1 MDKKNAP
8 KSVAKSA
15 DEYRGV
21 DINIS
26 DDEKVTPEMVKKDVK
41 ELNNNPRTRSLRRV
55 GRKFSSG
62 PACVVGKLFRSDKG
76 GSRVRVRP
84 GRDLCP

>member
-8 KSVAKSA
+8 KTTAKPA

-26 DDEKVTPEMVKKDVK
+26 DDEKVTSEMVKKDVK
-41 ELNNNPRTRSLRRV
+41 ELNNNPRNE
-55 GRKFSSG
+55 
-62 PACVVGKLFRSDKG
+62 DMNEI
-76 GSRVRVRP
+76 
-84 GRDLCP
+84 DEM

>member
-8 KSVAKSA
+8 KAVEKSA

-41 ELNNNPRTRSLRRV
+41 ELNNNPRNEDMNETT
-55 GRKFSSG
+55 
-62 PACVVGKLFRSDKG
+62 DM
-76 GSRVRVRP
+76 
-84 GRDLCP
+84 

>member
-8 KSVAKSA
+8 KAVEKSA

-26 DDEKVTPEMVKKDVK
+26 DDENVTPEMVKKDVK
-41 ELNNNPRTRSLRRV
+41 ELNNNPRNE
-55 GRKFSSG
+55 
-62 PACVVGKLFRSDKG
+62 DMNEI
-76 GSRVRVRP
+76 
-84 GRDLCP
+84 DDM